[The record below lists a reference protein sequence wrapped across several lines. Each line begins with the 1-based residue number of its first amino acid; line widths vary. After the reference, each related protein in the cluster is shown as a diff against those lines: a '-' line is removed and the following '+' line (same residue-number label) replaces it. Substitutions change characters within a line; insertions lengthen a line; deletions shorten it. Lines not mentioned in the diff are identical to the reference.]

1 MPGARGASVQG
12 AALAS
17 RPPEERPG
25 SGPLPPAPPWPQ
37 VITLEGWV
45 EIMYYVM
52 DAHSFYN
59 FIYFILLIIVSAGKR
74 APGQAQGHMDGGQ
87 GVASLGVP
95 GEPLRAGRAG
105 WEREQEG
112 QFFKCSS

>member
-12 AALAS
+12 AAFAS

-59 FIYFILLIIVSAGKR
+59 FIYFILLIIVSDSSGPRRGGGSWGNRSGK
-74 APGQAQGHMDGGQ
+74 P
-87 GVASLGVP
+87 
-95 GEPLRAGRAG
+95 
-105 WEREQEG
+105 REG
-112 QFFKCSS
+112 IACLV